1 MKAKAATSLDIGFW
15 LRETAA
21 SRSLGGDILV
31 VDPRMRELRPKRLM
45 LRCSAACAALAFS
58 GAMAQQPQEGFGI
71 ADSIARGRFTLE
83 LRPRYNRID
92 ESDKPQRTEG
102 GTVRLTA
109 GFESAPLQMT
119 RVIVEGI
126 HANQVDPHFND
137 NPANINSS
145 PYPLLPDPRY
155 TGFNRVYIEYQGL
168 QDTRIRAGRQRV
180 RLDNQRWIS
189 DNDFRQIPQLFDG
202 VETVHTGL
210 ANTELYGAYF
220 GRVRNTSGVANE
232 LDLTLLHAAW
242 NPLPGQYVSAYGYF
256 HDQPQNGAFTGFA
269 NNSYRVIG
277 VRWVGSAAP
286 WLGWSAVDVPFEAEF
301 ATQRPH
307 AGGDA
312 RIDANY
318 WRVGAGI
325 AWRETVAR
333 FDYEVKESNNGVYGV
348 QMPLTDFYAFNGW
361 TLHFYNTPREGL
373 RDGWAT
379 LRQGWREFTLF
390 AEYHRFRSDFGAIG
404 FGRELDAGLSYAWN
418 ENTTLRFQHA
428 RYDPGAAT
436 SDARIRKTWITFTWK
451 Y

>member
-1 MKAKAATSLDIGFW
+1 
-15 LRETAA
+15 
-21 SRSLGGDILV
+21 
-31 VDPRMRELRPKRLM
+31 MRVLRPKRFT
-45 LRCSAACAALAFS
+45 LRCLAACAAVAVS
-58 GAMAQQPQEGFGI
+58 GASAQQPEEPFGI
-71 ADSIARGRFTLE
+71 ADSISRGRFTLE

-92 ESDKPQRTEG
+92 ESDKAERTEG

-126 HANQVDPHFND
+126 HANHVDPHFND
-137 NPANINSS
+137 DPAFINTS

-155 TGFNRVYIEYQGL
+155 TGFNRVYAEYQGVE
-168 QDTRIRAGRQRV
+168 DTRIRVGRQRA

-202 VETVHTGL
+202 VEAVYTGF

-220 GRVRNTSGVANE
+220 GRVRTTSGNTNE

-242 NPLPGQYVSAYGYF
+242 NPAPGHYVSAYGYF

-277 VRWVGSAAP
+277 VRLEGTAAR
-286 WLGWSAVDVPFEAEF
+286 WLGLAGVDVPFEVEF
-301 ATQRPH
+301 AKQRAH

-312 RIDANY
+312 RIDASY
-318 WRVGAGI
+318 WRVGGGI

-333 FDYEVKESNNGVYGV
+333 LDYEVKESNNGAYAV

-361 TLHFYNTPREGL
+361 ALHFFNTPRQGL

-379 LRQGWREFTLF
+379 LRHRWRDFTLF
-390 AEYHRFRSDFGAIG
+390 GEYHRFRSDFGGID
-404 FGRELDAGLSYAWN
+404 FGRELDVGLTYAWN
-418 ENTTLRFQHA
+418 ENATLRFQHA

-436 SDARIRKTWITFTWK
+436 ADARIRKTWITFTWK